1 MHKMGSQSTFAQFEM
16 LLVSETIIVLSI
28 FLCFIPGN
36 FAQLCDEI
44 NKNLELLRKNAA
56 GLDVVLETLDPQLH
70 SLGVLA
76 IL

>member
-1 MHKMGSQSTFAQFEM
+1 MTN
-16 LLVSETIIVLSI
+16 LLAVLSGLI
-28 FLCFIPGN
+28 MHYLYFLVPFTGN
-36 FAQLCDEI
+36 FAQLCEEI
-44 NKNLELLRKNAA
+44 NKNLELLRKNVA